1 MKAGQSCL
9 MIIGNETG
17 VGNPFGRSRTIDFM
31 RILIQQPGRR
41 VTTLD
46 VDPQRRP
53 TRVRA
58 AEDDRDVFLD
68 WDQALDDDGRLRHCL
83 ICGKGIYSRK
93 AFPQVTG
100 FVVVLAFA
108 LALVGILGF
117 AEDLPLLIGMTVVLM
132 IDVGILLFAGTHLEC
147 YGCHASYR
155 SIPIAPWHRPW
166 DRNEANRQSEE
177 TPES

>member
-1 MKAGQSCL
+1 
-9 MIIGNETG
+9 MIIGNKAE
-17 VGNPFGRSRTIDFM
+17 VGNPFGTSRTIDRM

-41 VTTLD
+41 ATSLD

-53 TRVRA
+53 TRVRT
-58 AEDDRDVFLD
+58 AEDDRDVYLD
-68 WDQALDDDGRLRHCL
+68 WDQALDDEGRLRHCL
-83 ICGKGIYSRK
+83 VCGKGIYKRK

-108 LALVGILGF
+108 LALVGLLGF
-117 AEDLPLLIGMTVVLM
+117 ADDIPLLIGMTVVLL

-166 DRNEANRQSEE
+166 DRNEAARHADDRGEA
-177 TPES
+177 

>member
-1 MKAGQSCL
+1 

-17 VGNPFGRSRTIDFM
+17 VGNPFRASRTIGFM

-41 VTTLD
+41 VTSLN

-53 TRVRA
+53 TRVRT
-58 AEDDRDVFLD
+58 AEDDRDIYLD
-68 WDQALDDDGRLRHCL
+68 WEQSLDDEGRLRHCL
-83 ICGKGIYSRK
+83 VCGKGIYKRK

-117 AEDLPLLIGMTVVLM
+117 AEDIPLLIGMSVVLL
-132 IDVGILLFAGTHLEC
+132 IDIGILLFAGTHLEC

-166 DRNEANRQSEE
+166 DRNEAARHAADA
-177 TPES
+177 PES